1 MRKLLKIISEFIFQK
16 MVNIHNLSV
25 SFQGDYLFEK
35 ITFQL
40 KPGDRVGLVGK
51 NGAGKSTLLK
61 IIAGEQEYD
70 TGQIATDKEISIGF
84 LKQDIDFEKGRSV
97 LEESYEAFT
106 EIKRLEKHLGEI
118 NTQLAERTDYES
130 DGYHQLMVD
139 LNEVQHQYEIH
150 GGYNYQGET
159 ERILQ
164 GLGFQREDF
173 TKLTETFSGGWR
185 MRIEL
190 AKLLLQNND
199 ILLLDEPTN
208 HLDIESILWLED
220 FLKGYTGAV
229 VIVSHDKMFL
239 DNVTNRTIEISLG
252 KIYDFNKPYTQYL
265 VLRNELREQ
274 QLASQKNQQKQ
285 IEQTEKLIDKF
296 RAKASKA
303 TMAQSLI
310 KKLDKIDRIEVDE
323 DDNSVMTLRFPVS
336 ITPGKVVVEA
346 EKISKSYGDKNVLSE
361 VDLLVERESKIA
373 FVGQNGQGKSTLAKI
388 IVKEIE
394 YSGKLT
400 LGHNVQIGYFAQN
413 QADYL
418 DGTKTV
424 LDTMID
430 AANEKNRS
438 RVRDI
443 LGSFLFRGDEVDK
456 YVRVL
461 SGGERNRLALAKLL
475 LQPFNVLVMDEPTN
489 HLDIKSKNVL
499 KDALKSFEGTLLL
512 VSHDRDFLQG
522 LTNKVYEFKDHHIKE
537 YLGDIDYFLEQRNLQ
552 NLREAEK
559 RTVVSEVKEK
569 RSAGEEYEIQKKLK
583 SAKNKLSNVESS
595 ISSLEKE
602 IANIDTELLINYEQT
617 IAKPHF
623 FDKYQEKK
631 KQLKKLMGEWEILQ
645 ETLEALS

>member
-1 MRKLLKIISEFIFQK
+1 M
-16 MVNIHNLSV
+16 
-25 SFQGDYLFEK
+25 GAG
-35 ITFQL
+35 T
-40 KPGDRVGLVGK
+40 RVGLVGK

-61 IIAGEQEYD
+61 IISGEQEYD
-70 TGQIATDKEISIGF
+70 EGAIATDKETSIGF
-84 LKQDIDFEKGRSV
+84 LKQDIDFEVGRTV
-97 LEESYEAFT
+97 LEESYEAFK
-106 EIKRLEKHLGEI
+106 EIKSLEKQLEKI
-118 NTQLAERTDYES
+118 NIQLAERTDYES
-130 DGYHQLMVD
+130 ESYHDLMVG

-150 GGYNYQGET
+150 GGYSYQGDT

-173 TKLTETFSGGWR
+173 NKLTETFSGGWR

-220 FLKGYTGAV
+220 FLKNYAGAV
-229 VIVSHDKMFL
+229 VVVSHDKMFL

-252 KIYDFNKPYTQYL
+252 KIYDYNKPYSKYL
-265 VLRNELREQ
+265 VQRGELRTQ

-285 IEQTEKLIDKF
+285 IDQTEKLIEKF

-323 DDNSVMTLRFPVS
+323 DDNSVMTLHFPVS
-336 ITPGKVVVEA
+336 ITPGKIVIEVDKVSKNYGEKEVLKGVDLVVER
-346 EKISKSYGDKNVLSE
+346 D
-361 VDLLVERESKIA
+361 SKIA

-388 IVKEIE
+388 IVKEIPH
-394 YSGKLT
+394 GGVMN
-400 LGHNVQIGYFAQN
+400 LGHNVQIAYFAQN

-418 DGTKTV
+418 DGSKTV

-438 RVRDI
+438 KVRDI
-443 LGSFLFRGDEVDK
+443 LGSFLFRGEEVEK

-499 KDALKSFEGTLLL
+499 KDSLKKFEGTLLL

-522 LTNKVYEFKDHHIKE
+522 LSNKVYEFKDHKIKE
-537 YLGDIDYFLEQRNLQ
+537 YLGDIDYFLEQRNLE

-559 RTVVSEVKEK
+559 RTIVSAEAKVKTTSSKED
-569 RSAGEEYEIQKKLK
+569 YENQKKQK
-583 SAKNKLSNVESS
+583 SLTNKLSKTEAAINK
-595 ISSLEKE
+595 LEKE
-602 IANIDTELLINYEQT
+602 IKEIDLELAVNYDKT
-617 IAKPHF
+617 IAQPNF
-623 FDKYQEKK
+623 FDAYQSKK
-631 KQLKKLMGEWEILQ
+631 DKLSKLMQEWE
-645 ETLEALS
+645 EVTLKLESFV